1 LTAPT
6 VLVTGGAKRIGRA
19 ICEHFAGQ
27 GWHVVIH
34 YHASRAE
41 AEALAAALPLA
52 STCGFDLADH
62 AALPGTVASLAQ
74 RHPDWRALV
83 CSGSRFEPDRPEAP
97 DMALWQSVHSAN
109 LAGNVLLAAHYLGH
123 ANSAQGRCIVNL
135 LDQKLANL
143 NPDFFAYTVAKAGL
157 KTAGEMLA
165 LARFGSADRIYGLA
179 PGLTLPSHDQTETE
193 FARSG
198 AMNLL
203 HRFTDTAEIAAAAW
217 FLVTGPVA
225 SGTTLYVDSGQRLIP
240 QPRDVMYA
248 VREVVA

>member
-1 LTAPT
+1 MTVPT

-19 ICEHFAGQ
+19 ICEHFAAQ

-41 AEALAAALPLA
+41 AEALAAALPHA
-52 STCGFDLADH
+52 STIGFDLADH
-62 AALPGTVASLAQ
+62 GAAEDAMAALASA
-74 RHPDWRALV
+74 HADWRALI

-97 DMALWQSVHSAN
+97 DMAEWQTTMSAN
-109 LAGNVLLAAHYLGH
+109 LAGNIALAAAYLRH
-123 ANSAQGRCIVNL
+123 AQSVQGRTIVNL

-157 KTAGEMLA
+157 KVAGEMLA
-165 LARFGSADRIYGLA
+165 LARTGSADRVYGLA
-179 PGLTLPSHDQTETE
+179 PGLTLPSHDQTEAE

-198 AMNLL
+198 PMNLL
-203 HRFTDTAEIAAAAW
+203 RRFTRPEELAAAAW

-248 VREVVA
+248 IREAAA